1 GLRLL
6 QVPLLLMHGT
16 DDDICPVSNSKML
29 FNVLTNQV
37 NVSDVKLEDLNLE
50 LVIFPGQRHGFR
62 GNAAWEANARQ
73 LDWIRK
79 YMPVQPERAHV
90 PIESGY
96 PFG

>member
-1 GLRLL
+1 
-6 QVPLLLMHGT
+6 
-16 DDDICPVSNSKML
+16 ML